1 MKKTDLNIF
10 FELGHSF
17 GYLLGA
23 GSYGV
28 GKEYPELLVNLAFPR
43 QWLLAFLNQTNEFE
57 RYLSDSRKAAEALLR
72 AIRAITDPDRARAG
86 HPVTQEECDS
96 LVHGAAQLDECFER
110 ETRKLSVFTVTP
122 KGTRDT
128 GILIES
134 PEDDFTPDQQKILP
148 KQFLYDLKQA
158 ARCLAFDAPTACAFH
173 VCRATEALMLAYY
186 EKLAGQPWPY
196 PNKGWD
202 SYIDHLVKL
211 KAPTSITDRLREIKS
226 SDRNAYIHPDKSATI
241 EEARVLYSLCD
252 GVNYYMAE
260 EMA

>member
-128 GILIES
+128 GILS
-134 PEDDFTPDQQKILP
+134 
-148 KQFLYDLKQA
+148 
-158 ARCLAFDAPTACAFH
+158 
-173 VCRATEALMLAYY
+173 
-186 EKLAGQPWPY
+186 
-196 PNKGWD
+196 N
-202 SYIDHLVKL
+202 
-211 KAPTSITDRLREIKS
+211 LRRTTLRQISKRFFPS
-226 SDRNAYIHPDKSATI
+226 SFYTT
-241 EEARVLYSLCD
+241 
-252 GVNYYMAE
+252 
-260 EMA
+260 